1 MKIITIGRGA
11 ANDIVI
17 NDPQAS
23 RTHCQIIYS
32 EGVYTIVDLNSTNG
46 TYVNGVRRNGSTR
59 LNPNDIVRIGNSTL
73 PWMSYF
79 SNQRTIAP
87 GVNQQPTPQPAPQPA
102 PQPVQNW
109 SGSSSNDDESD
120 AGGTALA
127 FLALLL
133 SFGGVGCAVYYAIKA
148 IEVVKDAAAWGPY
161 KGDYIDGVMDF
172 NDYSTI
178 GYVGIGLS
186 IGALIL
192 ASIANAVSKKNN
204 TMASIAK
211 VIGGIGL
218 MAAGGALLYC
228 TLQ

>member
-23 RTHCQIIYS
+23 RAHCQIIYG

-46 TYVNGVRRNGSTR
+46 TYVNGVRRTGSTR

-79 SNQRTIAP
+79 ANQNTVAP
-87 GVNQQPTPQPAPQPA
+87 GVNPQPAPQPA

-120 AGGTALA
+120 TGGTVLA

-148 IEVVKDAAAWGPY
+148 IEVVKDAAAWGPL
-161 KGDYIDGVMDF
+161 KGDIIDGVMDF
-172 NDYSTI
+172 YDYSTI
-178 GYVGIGLS
+178 GYIGIGLS
-186 IGALIL
+186 IGAVVL
-192 ASIANAVSKKNN
+192 ASIADAVSKKDN
-204 TMASIAK
+204 TIASIAK

-228 TLQ
+228 SLQ